1 HPGVGQACDAEAAR
15 GAYRSF
21 GTLPAEHTKPAIEDP
36 RFGPLLD
43 RHTED
48 AIGATLQ
55 TRGYQLR
62 SSGDVDFLV
71 AYRNDVQV
79 EARIDAHPV
88 SVGVGYGTVFSG
100 VGIGTGWSGPSRATA
115 RKVRKGRLV
124 IDVLE
129 PTTRRLVWRGWTED
143 TLSPNGDPRKDI
155 FAAVDRVL
163 EQFPEAAP
171 RCGAPGAPTRAARQA
186 RPTWPRPSS
195 ARWTGATTPTST
207 PRTPRRAGA
216 RGTRGR
222 RTASSCW
229 ATPRCRRC
237 CTIDAGASR
246 GPTRCGWRGSP
257 PGRSGS
263 GSTRSCRH

>member
-1 HPGVGQACDAEAAR
+1 MQDRPPVSAPPQRSPRAAR
-15 GAYRSF
+15 ALLALAALAALAACAKPRVGHDVDPQAALGAYRSF
-21 GTLPAEHTKPAIEDP
+21 GILPAEHTKPAIEDP

-100 VGIGTGWSGPSRATA
+100 VGIGTGWTGPSRATA
-115 RKVRKGRLV
+115 RKVAKGRLV

-143 TLSPNGDPRKDI
+143 TLSQGGDPRRDI

-163 EQFPEAAP
+163 EQFPQAAP
-171 RCGAPGAPTRAARQA
+171 R
-186 RPTWPRPSS
+186 
-195 ARWTGATTPTST
+195 
-207 PRTPRRAGA
+207 
-216 RGTRGR
+216 
-222 RTASSCW
+222 
-229 ATPRCRRC
+229 
-237 CTIDAGASR
+237 
-246 GPTRCGWRGSP
+246 
-257 PGRSGS
+257 
-263 GSTRSCRH
+263 